1 MNITI
6 NSPYNFSL
14 PYSFR
19 NNQLINDL
27 SQPINNEILINQNL
41 PSPCNSNKLC
51 IDQLSAPYL
60 YSSSQ
65 NESTIL
71 DQNNLCQL
79 DINRRF
85 KFDESI
91 IPLNQ
96 TINSLPSVQY
106 QRNTNYQNEQ
116 THPDQ
121 KSYDVE
127 FSMTQNR
134 SVYQKFINSIN
145 NTPSSNGNASFNL
158 TATIPNNHSSNHH
171 FYQMNTNGDNY
182 IMSKSHIET
191 YEPENSNY
199 MKYNSLQRK
208 SLNRNSMTTDYN
220 RFNTVKTSMELNS
233 LPMEYSPFNNKDNQ
247 SSVRHDGQ
255 RLIQDFDFNLLPD
268 HLTLNGQLNQT
279 SINNT
284 TVSQISNIY
293 STGSHN
299 DDISNDNSQFRNT
312 KHSLNQENIHQSPSP
327 YKNTDLLFNNYNSTM
342 TIVKNNDQDTLSSW
356 DENLEFHITTDLELL
371 TSTEV

>member
-41 PSPCNSNKLC
+41 PSPCNSKKLC

-96 TINSLPSVQY
+96 TIISLPSVQY

-233 LPMEYSPFNNKDNQ
+233 LPME
-247 SSVRHDGQ
+247 
-255 RLIQDFDFNLLPD
+255 
-268 HLTLNGQLNQT
+268 
-279 SINNT
+279 
-284 TVSQISNIY
+284 
-293 STGSHN
+293 
-299 DDISNDNSQFRNT
+299 
-312 KHSLNQENIHQSPSP
+312 
-327 YKNTDLLFNNYNSTM
+327 
-342 TIVKNNDQDTLSSW
+342 VK
-356 DENLEFHITTDLELL
+356 
-371 TSTEV
+371 